1 MMKILF
7 AVICLVVMGI
17 TPFFVKAQM
26 NGPCAKSMLCKMTG
40 ATGYVAIG
48 LLGVYISGDGFSV
61 FDMVLLGALIAS
73 WIGDLFLHSEKMWSI
88 VIGFLG
94 FLSAHFFFIAAY
106 STEISALLPGQ
117 SFIVPWQIAAVL
129 VLVVLFLVFS
139 AKSGFSFSGIIKVG
153 IVFYGAVI
161 TTMMCK
167 AIQLGYTA
175 VAAGL
180 ENAVLVAV
188 IAISG
193 ALLFCMSDFLISILM
208 FVDGAKKNIPLKMFN
223 MFTYFA
229 AELLLASLTL
239 FM

>member
-7 AVICLVVMGI
+7 AVICLVVMSI

-26 NGPCAKSMLCKMTG
+26 NGPCARSMLLKMTG

-48 LLGVYISGDGFSV
+48 LLGVRLSGDGFSV

-73 WIGDLFLHSEKMWSI
+73 WIGDLFLHSTKMWSI
-88 VIGFLG
+88 VVGFFG

-106 STEISALLPGQ
+106 STEIAVLNPGQ
-117 SFIVPWQIAAVL
+117 SFFVPWQIAVVL

-139 AKSGFSFSGIIKVG
+139 ARSGFSFSGIIKVG

-167 AIQLGYTA
+167 AIQLGYS
-175 VAAGL
+175 VISAGV
-180 ENAVLVAV
+180 ENAVVTAV
-188 IAISG
+188 VSIAG
-193 ALLFCMSDFLISILM
+193 AILFCMSDFSISILM

-239 FM
+239 LI